1 MSQYPGTLL
10 AELAAKAAMPNGRTR
25 NADDPPVLG
34 VDLAAQGLPTDV
46 PLPLEEVCRLAPMVP
61 DPPGPTDIRRRNPR
75 WQGEIGLTDA
85 IGFFG
90 RREMVVSLPL
100 ADNQGYDLVVEWRR
114 RLLKVQVKT
123 TTRRSPRGRF
133 EVMLATA
140 GGNQSFH
147 TVKFFDR
154 DAVHLL
160 YVLTDAGDRYVI
172 PAELI
177 EARRGIS
184 LGRKWEAFRVDPEA
198 LRLRQINE

>member
-1 MSQYPGTLL
+1 
-10 AELAAKAAMPNGRTR
+10 MPDHSSRHT
-25 NADDPPVLG
+25 DEPPVLG
-34 VDLAAQGLPTDV
+34 VDQALEGVAADV
-46 PLPLEEVCRLAPMVP
+46 PLPLEDICRLAPVVP
-61 DPPGPTDIRRRNPR
+61 DPPGPTGIRRRNPR

-90 RREMVVSLPL
+90 RREMVVSVPL
-100 ADNQGYDLVVEWRR
+100 ADNQSYDLIVEWQR

-147 TVKFFDR
+147 TVKFFEPSVIDL
-154 DAVHLL
+154 V

-172 PAELI
+172 PAEAI

-184 LGRKWEAFRVDPEA
+184 LGAKWESFRVDPEA
-198 LRLRQINE
+198 LRLRPLGE